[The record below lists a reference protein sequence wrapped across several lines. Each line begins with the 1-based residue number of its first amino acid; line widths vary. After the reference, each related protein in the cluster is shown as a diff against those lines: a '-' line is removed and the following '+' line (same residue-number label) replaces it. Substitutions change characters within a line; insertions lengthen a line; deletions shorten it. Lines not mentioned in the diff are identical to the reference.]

1 MARTGAKRR
10 SPDRSTGAVCPAA
23 APSCLSRF
31 LADSTAAVAALYA
44 LALFVL
50 VGMAGVAWDWTRMTA
65 MDSELQNAADQAA
78 LAAATQLDG
87 QDGAID
93 RATDAANALVNNI
106 TRMSDDGSGAALTV
120 ETITF
125 YDGYDQANDAFGS
138 ETDVDTEAGA
148 VRVRIA
154 PREAMYTLTPVVGIF
169 SSGDISAEAAA
180 ALGSAICNTPPVMIC
195 NPFEKT
201 ANEDWDADDYKGR
214 GLRLITGSPGVP
226 GNFGFLSSGLGNGA
240 NELAKALG
248 YDTPPGECV
257 PGQGVETEPGLNQ
270 SVFAAF
276 LTRFDISENGN
287 STCPGN
293 GNCSAA
299 PIVRKDLMKKGNGN
313 GNCGTNGNNGW
324 QQPPEGERYAPPSDT
339 LLNPDQIDD
348 IAAMG
353 LPRDTCHAW
362 SMNGICPLGLIGNR
376 TWDRAAYF
384 AVNFG
389 VDPAN
394 VANFMQTN
402 LGKTDPTRFE
412 VYEWEVAHPDAGEQ
426 ELKSGGQTAF
436 ARGGQCRPVGSPQR
450 RLITAA
456 VINCEAEG
464 VKGRVSG
471 VHVQQWIELFLV
483 EPPFDRE
490 NNSGNT
496 LTSKSDIY
504 VEIVRA
510 VDAGDDGDSATVV
523 RRDIPYLIR

>member
-1 MARTGAKRR
+1 VR
-10 SPDRSTGAVCPAA
+10 PAA

-87 QDGAID
+87 QPDAIE
-93 RATDAANALVNNI
+93 RATNAANALVNNI

-125 YDGYDQANDAFGS
+125 YDGYDRANDTFGS

-195 NPFEKT
+195 NPFEGT
-201 ANEDWDADDYKGR
+201 AEENWNGDDYEGR
-214 GLRLITGSPGVP
+214 GLKLITGSPGAP
-226 GNFGFLSSGLGNGA
+226 GNFGFLRAGFGNGA
-240 NELAKALG
+240 QDLARSLG

-276 LTRFDISENGN
+276 QTRFDISENGA
-287 STCPGN
+287 STCPSG
-293 GNCSAA
+293 GECSAA
-299 PIVRKDLMKKGNGN
+299 PIVRKDLMKGNGN
-313 GNCGTNGNNGW
+313 GNCGTNGNNAW
-324 QQPPEGERYAPPSDT
+324 QQPPEGERYAPQNPTT
-339 LLNPDQIDD
+339 LLNDTEIGE

-353 LPRDTCHAW
+353 LPRDVMHICTNC
-362 SMNGICPLGLIGNR
+362 SGSGIVGDGV
-376 TWDRAAYF
+376 WDYKAYF
-384 AVNFG
+384 GVNYGLFG
-389 VDPAN
+389 SALDNFLNAN
-394 VANFMQTN
+394 SLVRP
-402 LGKTDPTRFE
+402 GKSRPVRYDI
-412 VYEWEVAHPDAGEQ
+412 YKWEVANPNAGAQ
-426 ELKSGGQTAF
+426 TLQSGNKTAY
-436 ARGGQCRPVGSPQR
+436 AKGGQCRPVGNAQR

-456 VINCEAEG
+456 VINCQAEG
-464 VKGRVSG
+464 ITGHEIG
-471 VHVQQWIELFLV
+471 VPVQQWLELFLV
-483 EPPFDRE
+483 EPPFNRKD
-490 NNSGNT
+490 NKGNSI
-496 LTSKSDIY
+496 TSNSEIY
-504 VEIVRA
+504 VEVVRA
-510 VDAGDDGDSATVV
+510 VDLGDDGDSATVV